1 MVYGTSATCSTSRAN
16 EASALGSRCAQWIL
30 LGRSTDSVSV
40 SMDSV
45 SVSMNTA
52 RASMD
57 TVGESMDTVGES
69 MDAMGAVMNGNVNQ
83 EKKKISLGC
92 GQAQR
97 F

>member
-1 MVYGTSATCSTSRAN
+1 
-16 EASALGSRCAQWIL
+16 
-30 LGRSTDSVSV
+30 
-40 SMDSV
+40 MDTA

-57 TVGESMDTVGES
+57 TVGESMDTVGQS

-83 EKKKISLGC
+83 EKTKISLGC

-97 F
+97 FGGVRPASKGTRFKTREGKRRCVSIV

>member
-1 MVYGTSATCSTSRAN
+1 
-16 EASALGSRCAQWIL
+16 
-30 LGRSTDSVSV
+30 
-40 SMDSV
+40 MDSA

-52 RASMD
+52 RAA
-57 TVGESMDTVGES
+57 MDTVGES

-97 F
+97 FGEVRPASIGTRFKTREGKRICVSIV

>member
-1 MVYGTSATCSTSRAN
+1 
-16 EASALGSRCAQWIL
+16 
-30 LGRSTDSVSV
+30 
-40 SMDSV
+40 MDTA

-52 RASMD
+52 RA
-57 TVGESMDTVGES
+57 SMDTVGES

-97 F
+97 FGGVRPVSKGTRFKAREGKRRCVSIV

>member
-1 MVYGTSATCSTSRAN
+1 
-16 EASALGSRCAQWIL
+16 
-30 LGRSTDSVSV
+30 
-40 SMDSV
+40 MDSA

-57 TVGESMDTVGES
+57 TVGESMD
-69 MDAMGAVMNGNVNQ
+69 AMGAVKNGNVNQ

-97 F
+97 FGGVRPVSKGTRFKPREGKRRCVSIV

>member
-1 MVYGTSATCSTSRAN
+1 
-16 EASALGSRCAQWIL
+16 
-30 LGRSTDSVSV
+30 
-40 SMDSV
+40 MDSA

-52 RASMD
+52 RAA
-57 TVGESMDTVGES
+57 MDTVGES

>member
-1 MVYGTSATCSTSRAN
+1 
-16 EASALGSRCAQWIL
+16 
-30 LGRSTDSVSV
+30 
-40 SMDSV
+40 MDSA

-52 RASMD
+52 RAA
-57 TVGESMDTVGES
+57 MDTVGES

-97 F
+97 FGEVRPASKSTRFKTREG